1 MPRVA
6 IRPSRDLADLLRQR
20 RKELNLTLREAE
32 EKTRAYGKVIP
43 FSTLGKVEQ
52 GRVDPGVVR
61 FQQLLDIYDI
71 PKEMAL
77 DVVAVETLR
86 GDSPK
91 KGEPQELYDQ
101 AVRFWKAG
109 ETGRALAS
117 MHALREAVADKP
129 QHKALRQ
136 KAQLHFAVVVAGLG
150 RFNLSKY
157 LIEQLLREPLPAP
170 TLLRAFVQL
179 AHCWQRLGV
188 QELALAM
195 LARATTFA
203 KDAGPAEA
211 AFVAHEYG
219 LIEMERNDFA
229 AAREHLREAR
239 KLYKAAKDD
248 FRLFKVDMTL
258 ARADLLA
265 GEAKQALPLAQQLAK
280 NADAHPAMRPS
291 AIVLLGH
298 AQLASRQIEPA
309 IATLRSGLSAA
320 VAADDSCGRY
330 IAHHYLS
337 LAYEE
342 AGDHARAAMER
353 HAADQF
359 KRGLDFTPD
368 KLVFQGGKA
377 AAVPAERAV
386 AKKRRAR
393 RATA

>member
-32 EKTRAYGKVIP
+32 ERTRAYGKVIP

-71 PKEMAL
+71 PKEVAL
-77 DVVAVETLR
+77 DVVALETLR
-86 GDSPK
+86 GEAPR
-91 KGEPQELYDQ
+91 KGDPQELYDQ

-109 ETGRALAS
+109 EIGRALGA
-117 MHALREAVADKP
+117 MHALREAVADRP
-129 QHKALRQ
+129 QHRALRQ
-136 KAQLHFAVVVAGLG
+136 KAQLQFAVVVGGLG

-157 LIEQLLREPLPAP
+157 LLEQLLREPLPPP
-170 TLLRAFVQL
+170 TMLRAFVQL

-195 LARATTFA
+195 LARATSFA

-211 AFVAHEYG
+211 GFVAHEFG
-219 LIEMERNDFA
+219 LIELARESFA

-239 KLYKAAKDD
+239 KLYRSAKDD
-248 FRLFKVDMTL
+248 LRVFKVDMAL
-258 ARADLLA
+258 ARTELLA

-291 AIVLLGH
+291 ALVLLGH
-298 AQLASRQIEPA
+298 AQLACRQLEPA

-320 VAADDSCGRY
+320 VAADDACGRY
-330 IAHHYLS
+330 IAHHYLA
-337 LAYEE
+337 LAYAE
-342 AGDHARAAMER
+342 AGDNAKAAMER

-359 KRGLDFTPD
+359 KQHVDFEPD
-368 KLVFQGGKA
+368 KVVFQGGKV
-377 AAVPAERAV
+377 AAVPAERPAPR
-386 AKKRRAR
+386 KRRGR